1 MVKTGGSIFI
11 ALSLVVMLLSLLPV
25 CILFVRKV
33 SITTALNTLRGLCFF
48 VFLQHLTLTFIQPG
62 SVIIQTGFKLA
73 AFVLVF
79 YLLKLI
85 MISNRGK
92 DIMNMFL
99 VSFLSIVVT
108 IYSIEGIMAFSG
120 VINVLQAGILILL
133 AFIALFQLIGNR
145 QIELVNE
152 PAFWIAGGLVCN
164 YGMVLFM
171 EVLAYDSGLPQQ
183 IQHEKSLVLLI
194 ADAVRFVF
202 FSVAA
207 AVANGQQ
214 VNRQ

>member
-1 MVKTGGSIFI
+1 
-11 ALSLVVMLLSLLPV
+11 MLLSLLPV

-33 SITTALNTLRGLCFF
+33 SINAVLNTLRALCFF

-62 SVIIQTGFKLA
+62 SEILQTGFKLA
-73 AFVLVF
+73 GFVLVF
-79 YLLKLI
+79 YLLKLM

-99 VSFLSIVVT
+99 VSFLSIVAT
-108 IYSIEGIMAFSG
+108 IYSIKGIMAFPG
-120 VINVLQAGILILL
+120 IITVLQAAILTLL
-133 AFIALFQLIGNR
+133 SFITLFHLISNR

-152 PAFWIAGGLVCN
+152 PAFWIAGGLICN

-171 EVLAYDSGLPQQ
+171 EALAYDSGLSQQ
-183 IQHEKSLVLLI
+183 IQQEKNLVLLI

-207 AVANGQQ
+207 AVAPIN
-214 VNRQ
+214 NRQ